1 MQADHVN
8 LLDQLALFTEL
19 RVSSQIFG
27 RILQTF
33 FFYKI
38 SHFFEKKN
46 KQKRS
51 VISQNF
57 FSKMQN

>member
-1 MQADHVN
+1 MQAVHVN

-19 RVSSQIFG
+19 RVSSEIFG
-27 RILQTF
+27 RILQT